1 MKHRF
6 TFKKAP
12 ILVLAALGW
21 FIAGSASVLAQ
32 IKPDKDGIVYVK
44 ENASGS
50 GQSWADAAGE
60 LANALKA
67 AKTNSEI
74 KQIWVAQG
82 TYHPLYSPADD
93 NFGNPAERDNAF
105 LLVNGVSV
113 YGGFKGD
120 ETDPSQRNLNNPQF
134 ASILDG
140 NFRGTVSYHVVVAVG
155 ATNNNTFL
163 DGFTVKNGNADG
175 SSNLTIGGVAVDRNA
190 GGGIALFNN
199 PVIILRNIIVTQNNS
214 SNRGGGIVSVQNDVV
229 NISTIQ
235 VTENTSAYFGGG
247 IVHQGGT
254 HSRMTVVNSRI
265 SGNSLTQPNT
275 QNGGGIYNLSYLSL
289 RNVEISGNKAISGS
303 GIYSYEIN
311 SSSIAE
317 LKLLNCTIS
326 GNLATG
332 SGENNSAVYTRSSV
346 ETPIRNTVIQGNSG
360 GVRASGTT
368 QVIYRNSLVQGAT
381 TNDAHNNIDGN
392 SHPFFLGAPHHS
404 TAPFTGGHY
413 AVVPTSPLINAGN
426 GAHYTGDGANLGL
439 DKDLA
444 GKARVYNYG
453 SGGTIDIG
461 AFEYHPVTPVPHAS
475 GILYVKKFST
485 GNGSSWANALGEV
498 ADALKAAKTNFNIKQ
513 IWVAGGIYLP
523 FYNPDDVQFGDVAPG
538 RNAAFVLVAGV
549 KVYGGFAGTES
560 SLNQRNLSNT
570 ANRST
575 LSGDLL
581 GNDDS
586 LDDQPRSE
594 NVFHVVIRA
603 GVSALETLLDG
614 FTISGGISDWEETH
628 PGVTVNGV
636 DVRPNAGGGAILR
649 STNLSPV
656 NFANLQIHSNYAKK
670 GGGIHIFNS
679 SLSLEQSEISFNHAA
694 EQGGGLFKSGAL
706 GESGLTQVRIHH
718 CEASQGGGIY
728 AAGPLKLRF
737 SNGQVD
743 QNEAF
748 TGAGA
753 VSTNRMEFIIRKSI
767 FQSNTASGAGGA
779 IHNHDRAV
787 LDAKY
792 VVFSGNRV
800 TSSTGYGAGISN
812 LQNTTARLV
821 NVLFSGNTSYRG
833 SAVWGDLTSGTTL
846 VNVTVSGN
854 RSTATETGAV
864 MVQGGSVLKVHN
876 SIVWKNSG
884 GVSQAGSN
892 TIEYKH
898 SLVQGIT
905 TNDAEG
911 NISGST
917 NPGFIDAPEFN
928 TAPFTGGDYKLSG
941 TSPVLDKGSNTLYTD
956 AGGNLE
962 NDTDLDGNA
971 RIFMPLLGG
980 IIDLGP
986 YEIPN
991 KSDLYPSVT
1000 MLNRSYTSASLSKSL
1015 TLRLNNNI
1023 EGVALGSPISVVVTK
1038 PNNQFTLTLGAV
1050 EFWEIDTFSTYWLL
1064 TYNGSLPLPQNLPAT
1079 LSIPDNNTK
1088 GKFNLL
1094 FTIPN
1099 NTWGDF
1105 NNANNRINVPLTVN

>member
-6 TFKKAP
+6 TFKTVH
-12 ILVLAALGW
+12 ILIFAALGW
-21 FIAGSASVLAQ
+21 VITVPASVFAQ
-32 IKPDKDGIVYVK
+32 ITPDKDGIVYVR

-50 GQSWADAAGE
+50 GQSWADAARE
-60 LANALKA
+60 LADALKA
-67 AKTNSEI
+67 AKTNTNI

-82 TYHPLYSPADD
+82 TYYPLYSPEDI
-93 NFGNPAERDNAF
+93 NFGNQGNRDNAF

-120 ETDPSQRNLNNPQF
+120 ETSPADRNLDNPNF
-134 ASILDG
+134 ASILNG

-155 ATNNNTFL
+155 ATNNNTLL
-163 DGFTVKNGNADG
+163 DGFTVKNGNANG
-175 SSNLTIGGVAVDRNA
+175 SSTLIVGGVDIDRNT
-190 GGGIALFNN
+190 GGGIALYNN
-199 PVIILRNIIVTQNNS
+199 SVMILRNIIVTQNNS
-214 SNRGGGIVSVQNDVV
+214 NNRGGGIVSVQNDVV
-229 NISTIQ
+229 NISTAQ
-235 VTENTSAYFGGG
+235 VTENTSYYFGGG
-247 IVHQGGT
+247 IAQVGT
-254 HSRMTVVNSRI
+254 THCHMTIVNSRI
-265 SGNSLTQPNT
+265 SGNSLTANT
-275 QNGGGIYNLSYLSL
+275 QNGGGIYSVAYLSL
-289 RNVEISGNKAISGS
+289 RNVEVSGNKAISGA
-303 GIYSYEIN
+303 GIYSYEIGTPQ
-311 SSSIAE
+311 IAE

-332 SGENNSAVYTRSSV
+332 SETNNSSVYTRSSV
-346 ETPIRNTVIQGNSG
+346 ETTIRNTVIQGNSG

-368 QVIYRNSLVQGAT
+368 QAVYRNSLVQGAT

-392 SHPFFLGAPHHS
+392 SHPFFLDAPHHS
-404 TAPFTGGHY
+404 TAPFTNGHY
-413 AVVPTSPLINAGN
+413 AVIPTSPLVNAGD
-426 GAHYTGDGANLGL
+426 GTHYTGDGANLGL

-461 AFEYHPVTPVPHAS
+461 AFEYHPVTPVPNAN

-498 ADALKAAKTNFNIKQ
+498 ADALKAAKTNSAIKQ
-513 IWVAGGIYLP
+513 IWVAGGTYTP
-523 FYNPDDVQFGDVAPG
+523 FYNPDDAQFGSVAPG

-549 KVYGGFAGTES
+549 KVYGGFGGTES
-560 SLNQRNLSNT
+560 NLNQRNLSNT

-586 LDDQPRSE
+586 LDDNPQSE
-594 NVFHVVIRA
+594 NVYHVVIRA
-603 GVSALETLLDG
+603 GASALETLLDG
-614 FTISGGISDWEETH
+614 FTIQGGIADGLENNQ
-628 PGVTVNGV
+628 GVTVNGA
-636 DVRPNAGGGAILR
+636 DVRPHAGGGIILR
-649 STNLSPV
+649 GTVSSPV
-656 NFANLQIHSNYAKK
+656 NFANLLIRSNYARK
-670 GGGIHIFNS
+670 GGGIHIYNS
-679 SLSLEQSEISFNHAA
+679 SLSLEQSEINFNHAA
-694 EQGGGLFKSGAL
+694 EDGGGIFKSGTL
-706 GESGLTQVRIHH
+706 GESEFIQVHIHH
-718 CEASQGGGIY
+718 CGASAGGGIY
-728 AAGPLKLRF
+728 ASGPIKLRF
-737 SNGQVD
+737 SNSQVN

-753 VSTNRMEFIIRKSI
+753 VSTNRMEFTIRKSI
-767 FQSNTASGAGGA
+767 FQSNQASGAGGA

-812 LQNTTARLV
+812 LLNTTARLA

-833 SAVWGDLTSGTTL
+833 SAVWGDLTSATTL
-846 VNVTVSGN
+846 VNITVSGN
-854 RSTATETGAV
+854 RSTAAETGAV

-898 SLVQGIT
+898 SLVQGAT

-917 NPGFIDAPEFN
+917 NPEFIDAPEFN
-928 TAPFTGGDYKLSG
+928 MAPFTGGDYKVSG
-941 TSPVLDKGSNTLYTD
+941 TSPALDKGSNTLYTD
-956 AGGNLE
+956 AGGDLG
-962 NDTDLDGNA
+962 NDTDIDGNA

-986 YEIPN
+986 YETPN

-1015 TLRLNNNI
+1015 TFRLNNNI
-1023 EGVALGSPISVVVTK
+1023 EGVALGTPISVVVTK
-1038 PNNQFTLTLGAV
+1038 PNNQFTLTLGEV
-1050 EFWEIDTFSTYWLL
+1050 EFWEIEPFSTYWLL
-1064 TYNGSLPLPQNLPAT
+1064 TYNGSLPLPQSLPAT